1 MSALFRT
8 VAASTKRPEAA
19 TALAGVLVV
28 SVSRPLL
35 YFTSLLTT
43 R

>member
-19 TALAGVLVV
+19 TGIAGVLVV
-28 SVSRPLL
+28 NTPNTVMTLN
-35 YFTSLLTT
+35 SLKQS
-43 R
+43 